1 MNPEAKTCEIFIDNF
16 VKKFKIDSVRLFD
29 T

>member
-16 VKKFKIDSVRLFD
+16 VKNFKIDSVRLFD